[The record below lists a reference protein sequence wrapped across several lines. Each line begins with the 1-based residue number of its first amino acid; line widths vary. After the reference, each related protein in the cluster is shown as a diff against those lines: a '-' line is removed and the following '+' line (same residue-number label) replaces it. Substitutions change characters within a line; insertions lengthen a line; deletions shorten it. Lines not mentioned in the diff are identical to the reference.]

1 MEAGG
6 VAAMEVVARDLKTLG
21 LYTAR
26 ALSFDGV
33 EYDVLE
39 HALTPAQIEIYDAR
53 EPFAQSTTIS
63 KPL

>member
-21 LYTAR
+21 FYTAR

-39 HALTPAQIEIYDAR
+39 HPLTPAQTEIYDAYAHN
-53 EPFAQSTTIS
+53 P
-63 KPL
+63 P